1 VLEDS
6 VLGVQAAWAAGIPRV
21 IGIHADE
28 ATRVSLAPLNLDRLV
43 PDYRHLDLSVLG

>member
-1 VLEDS
+1 
-6 VLGVQAAWAAGIPRV
+6 V

-43 PDYRHLDLSVLG
+43 PDYRHLALSVLG